1 MKNENYKFCPGIM
14 ISYVE
19 AVVKIIEGFKQVVI
33 YAP

>member
-19 AVVKIIEGFKQVVI
+19 VVVKIIEGLEQVVI